1 MSFPQL
7 TPNSTTSAVILPAT
21 GSSADVKAAL
31 PFGVYDTSDFKEGAA
46 SQVAYTYKKLGG
58 DILDIELKADNVYA
72 AYEEACLEYSYQINI
87 HQAKNV
93 LSDLLGMATGTFN
106 HLGEHQTGST
116 LVTGDSVSGSLVNL
130 KYPRY
135 KFTYAQ
141 RVADGLAE
149 EAGVGGDLIEYSASF
164 NIVANQQEYDLQ
176 TIISGNSIDINAET
190 KADTLYGT
198 GSIEGSAASLRRSQ
212 QDRMNR
218 KFKIRRVYYRTPA
231 SVWRFY
237 GYYGGLN
244 VVGNLNHY
252 GQFADDTTFE
262 IIPTWH
268 NKLQAMAYEDH
279 LYTRLSHYSYEIHNN
294 KLKLF
299 PTPQGK
305 EAKMWVTF
313 TIHRDAWEEDSDRK
327 SGVTGINNMNTLP
340 FPNVPY
346 RNINSIGKQW
356 IRRYALALTKEMLGQ
371 VRGKFATLPIPGESV
386 TLNAADLLGQSK
398 EEQAG
403 LKEELKT
410 VLDQMTYKAL
420 AEQDAAMVA
429 AIDTVYQEIPLAIF
443 QG

>member
-1 MSFPQL
+1 MAVPQL
-7 TPNSTTSAVILPAT
+7 TPSSTTSAVILPAT
-21 GSSADVKAAL
+21 GSTSDVVAAC
-31 PFGVYDTSDFKEGAA
+31 PIGVYLDEDFKAGAA
-46 SQVAYTYKKLGG
+46 AQVAYTYKKLGG
-58 DILDIELKADNVYA
+58 DILDIEIKADNVYA

-93 LSDLLGMATGTFN
+93 LSDLLGMATGTFD
-106 HLGEHQTGST
+106 HKGEHST
-116 LVTGDSVSGSLVNL
+116 SELDSVSGSLVNL

-135 KFTYAQ
+135 RFTYAQ
-141 RVADGLAE
+141 RIADGLAE

-164 NIVANQQEYDLQ
+164 NTIRNQQEYDLQ

-190 KADTLYGT
+190 SKAVPYGT
-198 GSIEGSAASLRRSQ
+198 GSIEGAAESLKLNQ

-218 KFKIRRVYYRTPA
+218 KFKIRKVFYRTPA

-244 VVGNLNHY
+244 AVGNLNNY

-294 KLKLF
+294 ILKLF
-299 PTPQGK
+299 PAPQGK
-305 EAKMWVTF
+305 EEKMWVTF
-313 TIHRDAWEEDSDRK
+313 TVHRDAWEEDSDRK
-327 SGVTGINNMNTLP
+327 SGVAGINNMNTLP

-346 RNINSIGKQW
+346 KNINSIGKQW
-356 IRRYALALTKEMLGQ
+356 IRRYALALTKEILGQ

-386 TLNAADLLGQSK
+386 TLNASDLLSQSK
-398 EEQAG
+398 EEQAS
-403 LKEELKT
+403 LKEEIKT

-420 AEQDAAMVA
+420 AEQNAAMVA
-429 AIDTVYQEIPLAIF
+429 AVDTVYQEIPIAIF